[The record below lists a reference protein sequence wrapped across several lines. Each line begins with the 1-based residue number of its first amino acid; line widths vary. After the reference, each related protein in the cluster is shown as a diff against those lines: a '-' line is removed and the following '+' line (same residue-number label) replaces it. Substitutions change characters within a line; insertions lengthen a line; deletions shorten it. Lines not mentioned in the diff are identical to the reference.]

1 MWPFTSLCQALRNCR
16 DVTKTRQAKI
26 RHLWSGRWGVG
37 RRVSE
42 KGETSTTSFLLSS
55 PASTCF
61 FFLKSFH
68 DLCSWLSWSLE
79 QATFN
84 TVAVLAPYLTP
95 NLEDREITPCLV
107 CTAAVW
113 SLLTLALGVTEWEMY
128 IPPPLGKVAIP
139 WRQKEKDSVISYNLG
154 SI

>member
-1 MWPFTSLCQALRNCR
+1 MWPFTSLCQALRNCHKNKAGKN
-16 DVTKTRQAKI
+16 KTLVIWRV
-26 RHLWSGRWGVG
+26 GVG
-37 RRVSE
+37 KRRD
-42 KGETSTTSFLLSS
+42 FHHLLSPQLPS
-55 PASTCF
+55 FHMF
-61 FFLKSFH
+61 FFLISFH

-84 TVAVLAPYLTP
+84 TVAVLAPCLTP
-95 NLEDREITPCLV
+95 NLEDREITPCRV
-107 CTAAVW
+107 CTTAVW

-139 WRQKEKDSVISYNLG
+139 WRQKEKDSIISYNLG